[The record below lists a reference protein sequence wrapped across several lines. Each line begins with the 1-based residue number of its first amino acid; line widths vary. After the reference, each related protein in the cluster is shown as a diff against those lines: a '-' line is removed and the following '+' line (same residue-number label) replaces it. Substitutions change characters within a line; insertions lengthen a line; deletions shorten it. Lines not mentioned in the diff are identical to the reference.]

1 MNNLFYYIIQFII
14 GGTLFTLI
22 YHFSKV
28 NNTIICSIL
37 PAFPTLFLTGF
48 FYLMYFG
55 GNIKQ
60 YIKNTIYTFS
70 ADVILMIIL
79 YLTIKY
85 LIKNIYISLIV
96 SFIIYFY
103 IFLYLTKNILK

>member
-1 MNNLFYYIIQFII
+1 MDNLSNYIIQFII

-48 FYLMYFG
+48 FYLIYFG

-70 ADVILMIIL
+70 TDIIFMILL
-79 YLTIKY
+79 YITIKY
-85 LIKNIYISLIV
+85 LIKNINLSLIV

-103 IFLYLTKNILK
+103 ILLYLSKNILK